1 MAAFPFSLLKVA
13 ECKVCGC
20 EIIAK
25 DGAEELGQSLI
36 GTGLR
41 GHMRESRF
49 GPESNVESEGY

>member
-13 ECKVCGC
+13 ESKLRGC

-25 DGAEELGQSLI
+25 DGAKELGQNLT

-49 GPESNVESEGY
+49 SPENNVESEGY